1 MTDTP
6 LFDTEAVSGEY
17 PDDPKTIGF
26 VTPYP
31 SAEGNTT
38 GHAGNGGSAD
48 RAHYDEKSGAA
59 SYRQRVTLAELA
71 AFGLH
76 GLTWKE
82 LAERNGWHHGQAS
95 GVLSVLHKEGR
106 IACLKERR
114 ANCAVYVTPHHVNER
129 PTVEH
134 RGTKAAEDR
143 AAVQRI
149 RDLLDHYPHPDD
161 VIGARWVREALEGGS
176 DNE

>member
-1 MTDTP
+1 MSDNA

-31 SAEGNTT
+31 SDKGHTT
-38 GHAGNGGSAD
+38 GHAGDGGSED

-114 ANCAVYVTPHHVNER
+114 ANCAVYVTPDNVDHRE
-129 PTVEH
+129 TVEH
-134 RGTKAAEDR
+134 RGTRAAEDR
-143 AAVQRI
+143 AAIQRV
-149 RDLLDHYPHPDD
+149 RDLLDHYPHYADTLR
-161 VIGARWVREALEGGS
+161 ASLVREALEGKP
-176 DNE
+176 